1 MLIISSI
8 LSLPVV
14 LMYFQPGRLS
24 INKTQPVDTL
34 STNKTLSV
42 DTPSKN
48 KTLPIDTLS
57 KNKAYQRIL
66 TNWFNPMIQ
75 PKQSPKQRRTHISLT
90 IWVGSKGCP
99 EVWWSF
105 KRKCLQNLIRTGV
118 GGNAK
123 SRVSQGDIFF
133 EIKIAATAFCDP
145 LGP

>member
-1 MLIISSI
+1 MCMLIISSI

-14 LMYFQPGRLS
+14 LMYSQPGRLS

-66 TNWFNPMIQ
+66 TNWFNPMI
-75 PKQSPKQRRTHISLT
+75 
-90 IWVGSKGCP
+90 
-99 EVWWSF
+99 
-105 KRKCLQNLIRTGV
+105 
-118 GGNAK
+118 
-123 SRVSQGDIFF
+123 
-133 EIKIAATAFCDP
+133 
-145 LGP
+145 